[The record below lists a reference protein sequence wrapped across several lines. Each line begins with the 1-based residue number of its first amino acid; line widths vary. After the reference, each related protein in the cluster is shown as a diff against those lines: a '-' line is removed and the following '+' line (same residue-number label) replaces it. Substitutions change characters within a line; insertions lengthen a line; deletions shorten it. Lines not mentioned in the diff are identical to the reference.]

1 MTLKIGDKLPSFRG
15 VTADGPITHRD
26 LKGKATILYF
36 YPKDATP
43 GCTTEACDF
52 RDALPRLTRAGAQV
66 FGVSRD
72 SLASHEKFSRKHELP
87 FPLISD
93 EDGSI
98 CAAFDTWVEKSMY
111 GKKYMG
117 VERAT
122 FLIDAEGIVR
132 QIWRQ
137 VKVKGHVEEVLSAIK
152 NIVKSK

>member
-122 FLIDAEGIVR
+122 FLIDAEGVVQ